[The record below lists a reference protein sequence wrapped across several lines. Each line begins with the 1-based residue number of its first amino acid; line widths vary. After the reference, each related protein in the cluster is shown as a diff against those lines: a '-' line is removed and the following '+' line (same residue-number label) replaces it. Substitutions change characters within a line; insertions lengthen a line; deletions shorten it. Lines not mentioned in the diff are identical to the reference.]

1 MKKEFVT
8 RYKYIIYKVL
18 FLTTRVRDTSFHSK
32 SLERFAKSKDI
43 GESGG
48 SCKNVARMGE
58 GTNLGQTQRI
68 VWNNMLELV
77 GEEHQQGRNF

>member
-1 MKKEFVT
+1 M
-8 RYKYIIYKVL
+8 
-18 FLTTRVRDTSFHSK
+18 FLTTHVRDTSFHSK
-32 SLERFAKSKDI
+32 SLERFAKSKDS

-77 GEEHQQGRNF
+77 GEEHQQGR